1 MNWNQIIEKVK
12 PYIVKIETPT
22 GSGTGFLCLYNDDK
36 KWCGIATAL
45 HVVSEADEW
54 QQPMKII
61 PNGSS
66 NHIFLKESQ
75 RVIFPDYN
83 TDSAIVL
90 FEKPLETPFPD
101 STIPLQPV
109 EKPLDLGFEVG
120 WLGFPYIEPYTLCFF
135 SGCISAR
142 REERKA
148 YLIDGVSINGVSGG
162 PVFYSTDTGEVEIVG
177 IVSAYKANRATGS
190 SLPGLLIAQDVSHFH
205 GVIQHIK
212 SIDEARKKKQELKE
226 EKDDKI
232 NVQPPQPDSV
242 SSVVPEIK

>member
-36 KWCGIATAL
+36 SWCGIATAL
-45 HVVSEADEW
+45 HVVSDADEW
-54 QQPMKII
+54 QQPIKII
-61 PNGSS
+61 PNGTF
-66 NHIFLKESQ
+66 NQIFLKESQ

-83 TDSAIVL
+83 TDSAIVF
-90 FEKPLETPFPD
+90 FEKPLETPFPNVA
-101 STIPLQPV
+101 IPLQPV
-109 EKPLDLGFEVG
+109 DKPLDLGFEVG

-162 PVFYSTDTGEVEIVG
+162 PVFYSTETDGVEIVG

-226 EKDDKI
+226 EKDEKI
-232 NVQPPQPDSV
+232 NVQPPQPDPSV
-242 SSVVPEIK
+242 IPESK